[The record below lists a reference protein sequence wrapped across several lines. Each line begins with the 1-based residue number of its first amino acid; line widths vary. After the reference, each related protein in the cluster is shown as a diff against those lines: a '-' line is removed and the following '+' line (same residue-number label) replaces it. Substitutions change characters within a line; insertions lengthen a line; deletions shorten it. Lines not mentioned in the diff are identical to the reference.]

1 MADSILKKDMQYI
14 STRNSKKIF
23 SFKDVFLNALAPD
36 GGLFIPK
43 NIPIF
48 SIEELNELKKL
59 SYSELAVKIIIK
71 FCSEEFRENELKEII
86 KKSYKN
92 FRTNETV
99 ILKKYG
105 DIHLLELFHGPT
117 LAFKDIALQVIGNMY
132 EKFLLNEK
140 NKINIVVAT
149 SGDTGSAAINAIK
162 GRNKL
167 NIFVLH
173 PQNKISEVQRKL
185 MTTVKENNV
194 FNIAV
199 KGNFDDCQ
207 NLVKSMFIDYEF
219 KNKINMSGVNSINW
233 ARIVVQIVYYF
244 YAFFKIEENGKKIN
258 FSVPTGNFGD
268 VYAGYISKRMGLSIN
283 KLIVATNQNDILKR
297 AINTGEYKIEDVVE
311 TISPSMDIQVAS
323 NFERLIFDVNLN
335 DDLNVKEKMNKLK
348 EQKFFRIDKN
358 HLKNIKR
365 DFISESLSEKETQ
378 NFIKDFY
385 NKFKIILDPHTAV
398 GCGVLKKI
406 SCEGINVV
414 LATAHSCKFPE
425 AINKVLGLKPN
436 LPDELNYIMNAKE
449 NCEIISNNLDKIKNY
464 ILKKI

>member
-1 MADSILKKDMQYI
+1 MKYI
-14 STRNSKKIF
+14 STRNSKKTF

-36 GGLFIPK
+36 GGLFVPQ
-43 NIPIF
+43 NIPFF
-48 SIEELNELKKL
+48 SIKELNELKKL
-59 SYSELAVKIIIK
+59 SYNDLAAKIIIK
-71 FCSEEFRENELKEII
+71 FCSEEFEENELKEIVE
-86 KKSYKN
+86 KSYKS
-92 FRTNETV
+92 FRSKETV
-99 ILKKYG
+99 ILKKYE
-105 DIHLLELFHGPT
+105 DIYLLELFHGPT

-132 EKFLLNEK
+132 EKFLLTQK

-207 NLVKSMFIDYEF
+207 NLVKSMFVDNEF

-233 ARIVVQIVYYF
+233 ARIISQIVYYF
-244 YAFFKIEENGKKIN
+244 YAFFKIEEKEKKIN

-283 KLIVATNQNDILKR
+283 KLIVATNRNDILKR
-297 AINTGEYKIEDVVE
+297 VINTGEYKIEDVVE

-323 NFERLIFDVNLN
+323 NFERLIFDINSN
-335 DDLNVKEKMNKLK
+335 DDSNVKEKMKNLK
-348 EQKFFRIDKN
+348 EQKFFKIDN
-358 HLKNIKR
+358 NQLKSIKH
-365 DFISESLSEKETQ
+365 DFVSESLSEKETQ
-378 NFIKDFY
+378 NFIKNFY
-385 NKFKIILDPHTAV
+385 NKFNVILDPHTAV
-398 GCGVLKKI
+398 GYGVLNKI
-406 SCEGINVV
+406 SSEGINVV
-414 LATAHSCKFPE
+414 LATAHPCKFPE
-425 AINKVLGLKPN
+425 AINKAIGLKPN
-436 LPDELNYIMNAKE
+436 LPKELDYIMSAKE
-449 NCEIISNNLDKIKNY
+449 NYDLIPNNLDKIKNH
-464 ILKKI
+464 ILEKI

>member
-1 MADSILKKDMQYI
+1 MKYI
-14 STRNSKKIF
+14 STRNSKKTF

-36 GGLFIPK
+36 GGLFVPQ
-43 NIPIF
+43 NIPFF
-48 SIEELNELKKL
+48 SIKELNELKKL
-59 SYSELAVKIIIK
+59 SYNDLAAKIIIK
-71 FCSEEFRENELKEII
+71 FCSEEFEENELKEIVE
-86 KKSYKN
+86 KSYKS
-92 FRTNETV
+92 FRSKETV
-99 ILKKYG
+99 ILKKYE
-105 DIHLLELFHGPT
+105 DIYLLELFHGPT

-132 EKFLLNEK
+132 EKFLLNQK

-207 NLVKSMFIDYEF
+207 NLVKSMFVDNEF

-233 ARIVVQIVYYF
+233 ARIISQIVYYF
-244 YAFFKIEENGKKIN
+244 YAFFKIEEKEKKIN

-283 KLIVATNQNDILKR
+283 KLIVATNRNDILKR
-297 AINTGEYKIEDVVE
+297 VINTGEYKIEDVVE

-323 NFERLIFDVNLN
+323 NFERLIFDINSN
-335 DDLNVKEKMNKLK
+335 DDSNVKEKMKNLK
-348 EQKFFRIDKN
+348 EQKFFKIDN
-358 HLKNIKR
+358 NQLKSIKH
-365 DFISESLSEKETQ
+365 DFVSESLSEKETQ
-378 NFIKDFY
+378 NFIKNFY
-385 NKFKIILDPHTAV
+385 NKFNVILDPHTAV
-398 GCGVLKKI
+398 GYGVLNKI

-414 LATAHSCKFPE
+414 LATAHPCKFPE
-425 AINKVLGLKPN
+425 AINKAIGLKPN
-436 LPDELNYIMNAKE
+436 LPKELDYIMSAKE
-449 NCEIISNNLDKIKNY
+449 NYDLIPNNLDKIKNY
-464 ILKKI
+464 ILEKI